1 MTSSRAGEYVKLDP
15 KTLGVGSYQHDLDA
29 KQLRRALDGAV
40 EDAVSGVG
48 VDANGASSA
57 LLERVAGLNA
67 TLAKAVVSSRP
78 FASRNDLRRV
88 KGLGPKTFDNVA
100 GFLRV
105 SNSREVLDATRI
117 HPDDYGE
124 AWRLLQKAGV
134 SSDDVT
140 RAAVKGGGLTADTV
154 QKLRRMPSSTLVDL
168 LCDPCL
174 AGDARYVLAPPPIL
188 ERGAPL
194 TLKDCAV
201 GRVFA
206 GTIRNVAPFG
216 AFVDVGV
223 GVDGL
228 LHSSQFG
235 PSDRI
240 EIGARVDVAVVEV
253 DEPRRR
259 VGLRLA
265 RKPLSAS
272 RGPDD
277 GKKRPREDGAGERG
291 RRDDKRGRRGGGTR
305 D

>member
-1 MTSSRAGEYVKLDP
+1 MAFTLDAIEQTARRRADAVTSSRAGEYVKMDP

-67 TLAKAVVSSRP
+67 TLAKALVACRP

-88 KGLGPKTFDNVA
+88 KGLGPKTFGNVA

-105 SNSREVLDATRI
+105 ANSREVLDATRI
-117 HPDDYGE
+117 HPDDYDE
-124 AWRLLQKAGV
+124 CWRVLKKAGV

-140 RAAVKGGGLTADTV
+140 RAASKGGGLNQDMV
-154 QKLRRMPSSTLVDL
+154 QKLRRLPPSSLVDL

-206 GTIRNVAPFG
+206 GTVRNVAPFG
-216 AFVDVGV
+216 AFVDIGV

-265 RKPLSAS
+265 RK
-272 RGPDD
+272 
-277 GKKRPREDGAGERG
+277 RG
-291 RRDDKRGRRGGGTR
+291 RDP
-305 D
+305 

>member
-1 MTSSRAGEYVKLDP
+1 M
-15 KTLGVGSYQHDLDA
+15 GSA
-29 KQLRRALDGAV
+29 IV
-40 EDAVSGVG
+40 E
-48 VDANGASSA
+48 
-57 LLERVAGLNA
+57 
-67 TLAKAVVSSRP
+67 
-78 FASRNDLRRV
+78 
-88 KGLGPKTFDNVA
+88 
-100 GFLRV
+100 
-105 SNSREVLDATRI
+105 
-117 HPDDYGE
+117 
-124 AWRLLQKAGV
+124 
-134 SSDDVT
+134 
-140 RAAVKGGGLTADTV
+140 
-154 QKLRRMPSSTLVDL
+154 KLRRLPPSALVDL

-194 TLKDCAV
+194 TLKDCNV

-206 GTIRNVAPFG
+206 GTVRNVAPFG
-216 AFVDVGV
+216 AFVDIGV

-265 RKPLSAS
+265 RKPRSAS

-291 RRDDKRGRRGGGTR
+291 RRDNKRGRRGGR

>member
-1 MTSSRAGEYVKLDP
+1 MKLDP

-67 TLAKAVVSSRP
+67 TLAKALVADRPFSSRD
-78 FASRNDLRRV
+78 DLKRV
-88 KGLGPKTFDNVA
+88 KGLGPKTFENVA

-105 SNSREVLDATRI
+105 ANSREVLDATRI

-124 AWRLLQKAGV
+124 AWRLLRKAGV
-134 SSDDVT
+134 SSDDVQ
-140 RAAVKGGGLTADTV
+140 RAATKGGGLGSAIV
-154 QKLRRMPSSTLVDL
+154 EKLRRLPPSSLVDL

-194 TLKDCAV
+194 TLKDCNV

-206 GTIRNVAPFG
+206 GTVRNVAPFG

-235 PSDRI
+235 SSDRI

-259 VGLRLA
+259 VGLRLV
-265 RKPLSAS
+265 RKPLGAS

-291 RRDDKRGRRGGGTR
+291 RRDDKRGRRG
-305 D
+305 

>member
-67 TLAKAVVSSRP
+67 TLAKAVVSCRP

-134 SSDDVT
+134 SSDDVA
-140 RAAVKGGGLTADTV
+140 RAASKGGGLGSAIV
-154 QKLRRMPSSTLVDL
+154 EKLRRLPPSSLVDL

-206 GTIRNVAPFG
+206 GTVRNVAPFG
-216 AFVDVGV
+216 AFVDIGV

-240 EIGARVDVAVVEV
+240 EIGARLDVAVVEV

-291 RRDDKRGRRGGGTR
+291 RRDDKRGRRGGGNP
-305 D
+305 